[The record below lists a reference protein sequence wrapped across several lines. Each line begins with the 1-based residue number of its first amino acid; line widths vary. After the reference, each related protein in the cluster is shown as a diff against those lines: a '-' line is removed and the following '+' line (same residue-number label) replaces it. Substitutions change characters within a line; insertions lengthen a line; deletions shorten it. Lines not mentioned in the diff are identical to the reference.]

1 MMPENLKFCRMNI
14 KQKDERFLIYERSL
28 ITRPKNYVL
37 KNCFLKF
44 QHASN
49 PYKKA
54 SYFS

>member
-14 KQKDERFLIYERSL
+14 IQKDERFFIYERGL